1 MCACVFERHFREHS
15 ICKGR
20 ENLKPHDVYKDV
32 EFASL
37 ESKELMVSQQEVEE
51 EEGNMWQE
59 RSRAS

>member
-1 MCACVFERHFREHS
+1 M
-15 ICKGR
+15 
-20 ENLKPHDVYKDV
+20 KPHDVYKDV

-37 ESKELMVSQQEVEE
+37 ESKELVVSQQEVEE